1 MICVSEVRN
10 CGTLNLG
17 ATLGRPRVGW
27 VSWRPKWD
35 SARRTLSPLF
45 VAMGAILSFFFP
57 WEDTGPDTR
66 DTKED
71 EGGVKEVDKDT
82 PDIKKTPEMTAEANV
97 SVPKITE
104 EAMEEADYEVVETSC
119 DPAGFPRTPQNSFA
133 NLPSLPAGQLDD
145 GFEVISQRAEEPTSL
160 LNVDNSVENDE
171 EESPIASL
179 KSGVEALLT
188 DLAASAG
195 PEQEE
200 ESTTTTSSS
209 VVKEETSTTTTN
221 VAEEVQSIGEVQE
234 ETKTEETMDL

>member
-1 MICVSEVRN
+1 M
-10 CGTLNLG
+10 G
-17 ATLGRPRVGW
+17 
-27 VSWRPKWD
+27 
-35 SARRTLSPLF
+35 SPVF

-57 WEDTGPDTR
+57 WEDTEPDTR
-66 DTKED
+66 DDKED

-104 EAMEEADYEVVETSC
+104 EAMEEADYEVVETSSSTLS
-119 DPAGFPRTPQNSFA
+119 AGFPRTPQNSFA

-160 LNVDNSVENDE
+160 LNVDNSVENDD

-188 DLAASAG
+188 DLAASGSG

-200 ESTTTTSSS
+200 ESGRSTTTTTSSS
-209 VVKEETSTTTTN
+209 VVKEETSTSTTN
-221 VAEEVQSIGEVQE
+221 VVEEVQSIGEVQE
-234 ETKTEETMDL
+234 IKEETKAEETVDS

>member
-1 MICVSEVRN
+1 M
-10 CGTLNLG
+10 G
-17 ATLGRPRVGW
+17 
-27 VSWRPKWD
+27 
-35 SARRTLSPLF
+35 SPVF

-71 EGGVKEVDKDT
+71 EGGVREVDKDT
-82 PDIKKTPEMTAEANV
+82 PDIKKTPEMTAEADV

-119 DPAGFPRTPQNSFA
+119 DPAGFPRTPQSSFA

-160 LNVDNSVENDE
+160 LNVDNSAADE

-188 DLAASAG
+188 ALAASAS
-195 PEQEE
+195 PEQGE
-200 ESTTTTSSS
+200 ESTTSTNSS
-209 VVKEETSTTTTN
+209 VVKEETSTTMTN
-221 VAEEVQSIGEVQE
+221 VVEEVQSIGDVQDDKE
-234 ETKTEETMDL
+234 ETKTEETMD